1 MLPLMTLKHNG
12 FLPNLTHVY
21 VHMPKPQTHARV
33 QYNTVKRIGRRAIH
47 IRD

>member
-1 MLPLMTLKHNG
+1 MLSLMALKHNG
-12 FLPNLTHVY
+12 FLPKLTRVY
-21 VHMPKPQTHARV
+21 VHMYKPQTHARV